1 MSRNA
6 IAWFFLLAGA
16 ALAAVGLGL
25 VVGGQGPG
33 RMAGSVFLMIGLIW
47 VAVALLVG
55 YIYQRMAARRA
66 AELSL
71 FETGD
76 RGTAV
81 IDSVET
87 TGMVLNEVN
96 QQVRLVLTVTP
107 RYGEN
112 FQHERT
118 MFVPFN
124 GMPRPG
130 QELDVAYDP
139 RDISKVAL
147 AFDPDSQTGGG
158 QLLLT
163 RPPSAAPPATEPTE
177 PAEPEASPTATLL
190 DGLERLQQLREEGAL
205 TDAEFQSAKTRLLK
219 GETAL

>member
-6 IAWFFLLAGA
+6 IVVFFLLAGG
-16 ALAAVGLGL
+16 ALTAVGVGL
-25 VVGGQGPG
+25 VVAGSGAG
-33 RMAGSVFLMIGLIW
+33 RMAGSVFLMIGVIW

-87 TGMVLNEVN
+87 TGVVLNEVN

-107 RYGEN
+107 RFGEE
-112 FQHERT
+112 FQYERT
-118 MFVPFN
+118 MFVPFS
-124 GMPRPG
+124 GVPRPG
-130 QELDVAYDP
+130 DVIDVAYDP
-139 RDISKVAL
+139 SDITQVAL

-163 RPPSAAPPATEPTE
+163 RPPSATAAATEPTA
-177 PAEPEASPTATLL
+177 PAEPEPSPTATLL

-205 TDAEFQSAKTRLLK
+205 TDGEFQSAKTRLLK